1 MIALRRADDR
11 ADARPPGQALSSAL
25 DRRQRDEVPPDVTD
39 GRVVDVVGGTVVGG
53 TVVGAVT
60 GGEPDVAPPSVE
72 PDEPVTGGAVVAG
85 GDVVVVAAVPTAPEP
100 DAEDGAD
107 APGWS
112 RATSTPRNAVAAPA
126 STTNVWVIRRS
137 RRCARARVTGEKRP
151 GGRLMF
157 ENPGTRARAMSM
169 GSSAQGGIVRIEP
182 DGDMTI
188 AARGRDDRRR
198 SLNAVSRRGLQPS

>member
-1 MIALRRADDR
+1 MIALHLVDDR
-11 ADARPPGQALSSAL
+11 PEERSPGHASFPALA
-25 DRRQRDEVPPDVTD
+25 RRQRADVPPDVTN
-39 GRVVDVVGGTVVGG
+39 GRVVVVVGGKVVG
-53 TVVGAVT
+53 VVTDGEFDGASPSD
-60 GGEPDVAPPSVE
+60 EPDE
-72 PDEPVTGGAVVAG
+72 PDEPVTDGAVVDG
-85 GDVVVVAAVPTAPEP
+85 GVVVVVVVAAVPTAPEP

-137 RRCARARVTGEKRP
+137 RRCARARVAGEKRP

-157 ENPGTRARAMSM
+157 ENPGARARAMSM